1 MQDDPKIAERRHERQ
16 VKKAAE
22 TAVGLTI
29 AERLT
34 RRANAKT
41 IELPMIDEDGVFS
54 IVMRQPTRVEM
65 EDLQRAQ
72 EELQNEKSQDAAND
86 RLCVMIARLCIDE
99 SLDYQY
105 WMDGNYDMVDL
116 IDLVNTL
123 FGSLVERVK
132 AARSFRTD

>member
-65 EDLQRAQ
+65 EDLQKAQ

-86 RLCVMIARLCIDE
+86 RLCMMLDRLCIDE